1 MNMYEIITK
10 KKRGG
15 ELDAEE
21 IAYFVKGYVD
31 GTIPDYQAAA
41 LVMAIWF
48 NSMTERETVLLTEE
62 MEHSGDI
69 LSQSLD
75 SFTADKHSTGG
86 VGDKTT
92 LIVGP
97 IAAACGIFVP
107 KMSGRGLGHTG
118 GTIDKLEAIPG
129 FNTALS
135 AEKFEEIVRD
145 CGFAIAGQTGK
156 LVPADKK
163 LYALRDSISAVDS
176 IPLICSSIMSKKL
189 ATGAD
194 GIVLDVKTGDGA
206 FMKSYDDAVKLAEL
220 MVKTAKAAGRK
231 CSAVISDMEQPLGMA
246 VGNSL
251 EVIEAIE
258 TLKGRGEARLRELSL
273 TLAAEM
279 LLLAGKG
286 TADECRKAAEEAL
299 DSGRALAVFRQTVK
313 AQGGDTDVF
322 DDYGKFPQASA
333 VTEVKSHES
342 GYITHIQCEE
352 TGLIACSLG
361 AGRTEL
367 GGKIDSTAGIV
378 FAKTVGD
385 HAEKGEVLGRLYSS
399 SADEKTT
406 AEAVVR
412 FAEAFTFSAEKPAQK
427 EIVRKILR

>member
-48 NSMTERETVLLTEE
+48 NSMTERETVLLTQE
-62 MEHSGDI
+62 MEHSGDT
-69 LSQSLD
+69 LSMSVGG
-75 SFTADKHSTGG
+75 FTADKHSTGG

-129 FNTALS
+129 FNTSLS
-135 AEKFEEIVRD
+135 AEKFAEIVKS

-206 FMKSYDDAVKLAEL
+206 FMKSYDDSVRLAEL
-220 MVKTAKAAGRK
+220 MVKTAKSAGRK

-279 LLLAGKG
+279 LFLADKG
-286 TADECRKAAEEAL
+286 TAEECRQAAENAL
-299 DSGRALAVFRQTVK
+299 DTGRALEVLRRTVES
-313 AQGGDTDVF
+313 QGGDAAVL
-322 DDYGKFPQASA
+322 DDYGKFPRAAA
-333 VTEVKSHES
+333 VTEVRAAQS
-342 GYITHIQCEE
+342 GYITHISCEE

-367 GGKIDSTAGIV
+367 GGAIDSTAGIV
-378 FAKTVGD
+378 FSKTVGD
-385 HAEKGEVLGRLYSS
+385 LAEKGEVLGRLYSS

-406 AEAVVR
+406 AEAVGR
-412 FAEAFTFSAEKPAQK
+412 FAEVFTFSAEKPAK
-427 EIVRKILR
+427 EEIVRKIIR

>member
-1 MNMYEIITK
+1 MNMYELITK

-15 ELDAEE
+15 ELNAEE

-41 LVMAIWF
+41 LVMSIWF
-48 NSMTERETVLLTEE
+48 NSMTERETVLLTQE
-62 MEHSGDI
+62 MEHSGDT
-69 LSQSLD
+69 LSQSVGG
-75 SFTADKHSTGG
+75 FTADKHSTGG

-135 AEKFEEIVRD
+135 AERFEQIVRD

-163 LYALRDSISAVDS
+163 LYALRDSIAAVDS

-194 GIVLDVKTGDGA
+194 GIVLDIKTGDGA
-206 FMKSYDDAVKLAEL
+206 FMKSYDDAVTLAEL

-258 TLKGRGEARLRELSL
+258 ALKGRGDSRLRELSL

-279 LLLAGKG
+279 LCLSGKG
-286 TADECRKAAEEAL
+286 TPEECRKAAEEAL
-299 DSGRALAVFRQTVK
+299 DSGRAFDVFRRTVK
-313 AQGGDTDVF
+313 AQGGNTVVF

-333 VTEVKSHES
+333 VTEVRSPES

-385 HAEKGEVLGRLYSS
+385 HVEKGEVLGRLYSS

-406 AEAVVR
+406 AEAVER
-412 FAEAFTFSAEKPAQK
+412 FAEVFSFSPDRPVQES
-427 EIVRKILR
+427 IVRNVLR